1 MSLAPENPLLTRAKS
16 VLADEAHA
24 IFALESTLDHN
35 FLAAVQLILDIPP
48 SGRVLFMGV
57 GKAGFIGMKISATFA
72 SLGVG
77 SFSVHPSEAAH
88 GDLGR
93 ISSSDIIIF
102 LSNSGQTL
110 ELLQILPALKR
121 LGNKIISI
129 TGNIDSDLA
138 KASDITLNIGRLKES
153 GPLGI
158 APTTSTTVMLALGD
172 ALATSVLEAK
182 GITPQEFALNHPGGT
197 IGRSLLLVKEV
208 MRSGESL
215 CVVKETAKVSEV
227 LHSITITKGRPG
239 CAAIVAETGKLSG
252 FFTDGDLRRCLEQ
265 NPGFLDRP
273 VSEVMSKNPK
283 TIQPDLLAEEAL
295 AILSKN
301 HIDQV
306 VVTDSTKLP
315 LGIVDI
321 QDVVQ
326 AF

>member
-1 MSLAPENPLLTRAKS
+1 MSSTSDNPLLLRAKA
-16 VLADEAHA
+16 VLTEESRAINAIADELGQS
-24 IFALESTLDHN
+24 FLE
-35 FLAAVQLILDIPP
+35 AVRIILDIPNT
-48 SGRVLFMGV
+48 GRVLCMGV

-72 SLGVG
+72 SLGVS

-93 ISSSDIIIF
+93 ISATDVVIA

-110 ELLQILPALKR
+110 ELLQILPAIKR
-121 LGNKIISI
+121 LGSKLISI
-129 TGNIDSDLA
+129 TGNSDSVLA
-138 KASDITLNIGRLKES
+138 KASDVVLGIGKLKES

-208 MRSGESL
+208 MRSGDSF
-215 CVVKETAKVSEV
+215 CVAAEAALVREV
-227 LHSITITKGRPG
+227 LHNITITKGRPG
-239 CAAIVAETGKLSG
+239 CAAILDNSGKLSG
-252 FFTDGDLRRCLEQ
+252 FFTDADLRRCLEH
-265 NPGFLDRP
+265 NTGFLERP
-273 VSEVMSKNPK
+273 ISEVMSTSPK
-283 TIQPDLLAEEAL
+283 TVAPDLLAEEAL
-295 AILSKN
+295 AVLTKYQ
-301 HIDQV
+301 IDQV
-306 VVTDSTKLP
+306 VVTNESGFP

>member
-1 MSLAPENPLLTRAKS
+1 MSSTTDNPLLLRAKA
-16 VLADEAHA
+16 VLAEEAHA
-24 IFALESTLDHN
+24 IFALESSLGQN
-35 FLAAVQLILDIPP
+35 FLDAVRLILDIKP
-48 SGRVLFMGV
+48 SGRVLCIGV
-57 GKAGFIGMKISATFA
+57 GKAGFVGMKISATFA

-93 ISSSDIIIF
+93 ISSSDVIIA

-110 ELLQILPALKR
+110 EILQILPALKR
-121 LGNKIISI
+121 LGNKVISI
-129 TGNIDSDLA
+129 TGNPESELA
-138 KASDITLNIGRLKES
+138 KASDVILHIGKLKES

-208 MRSGESL
+208 MRTGESL
-215 CVVKETAKVSEV
+215 CIVKETAKVSEV
-227 LHSITITKGRPG
+227 LHDMTSTKGRPG
-239 CAAIVAETGKLSG
+239 CAAIIAESGKLSG

-265 NPGFLDRP
+265 NPGFLERP

-283 TIQPDLLAEEAL
+283 TILPDLLAEEAL
-295 AILSKN
+295 AVLTKF

-306 VVTDSTKLP
+306 VVTDSSKIP